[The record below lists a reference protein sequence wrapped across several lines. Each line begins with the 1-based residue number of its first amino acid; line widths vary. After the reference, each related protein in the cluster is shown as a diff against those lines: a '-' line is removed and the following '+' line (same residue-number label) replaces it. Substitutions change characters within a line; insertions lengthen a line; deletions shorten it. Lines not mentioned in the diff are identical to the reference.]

1 MQVAAKTGDFAAVE
15 ANKIFLAS
23 FQSASSRTPTSSEL
37 RPSREEAM
45 QQVRLLE
52 QNIRVAESI
61 IAGLRSDMTQ
71 LIAQFRIVEA
81 KLKELEEQLETEKK
95 KSHELDEMQK
105 ILVDQTEELE
115 QQLKD
120 AEIVHLAHNDSD
132 FIESSIAPV
141 DEKVWK
147 AQRRID
153 SSKGSEDNPHIA
165 SPSILAQDGP
175 NVVKKIVVNEKLKK
189 KPVAVHHLDRIVD
202 DFKAGNLIRCP
213 VGQCSTCEKIIPG
226 NMVKLGNYTFEV
238 RGRFDCRSTNTCFVV
253 TLETGEQQSMYGFL
267 HVLSNGQR
275 NYAARRVYIDDI
287 SSTSLYRRFSSTI
300 LARQY

>member
-1 MQVAAKTGDFAAVE
+1 MQVAAKTGDFAAVK

-61 IAGLRSDMTQ
+61 IAGLRRDMTQ

-81 KLKELEEQLETEKK
+81 KSKELEEQLETEK

-132 FIESSIAPV
+132 FIESLIAPV

-147 AQRRID
+147 AHRRID
-153 SSKGSEDNPHIA
+153 SS
-165 SPSILAQDGP
+165 
-175 NVVKKIVVNEKLKK
+175 
-189 KPVAVHHLDRIVD
+189 
-202 DFKAGNLIRCP
+202 
-213 VGQCSTCEKIIPG
+213 
-226 NMVKLGNYTFEV
+226 
-238 RGRFDCRSTNTCFVV
+238 
-253 TLETGEQQSMYGFL
+253 
-267 HVLSNGQR
+267 
-275 NYAARRVYIDDI
+275 
-287 SSTSLYRRFSSTI
+287 
-300 LARQY
+300 

>member
-61 IAGLRSDMTQ
+61 IAGLRRDMTQ

-81 KLKELEEQLETEKK
+81 KSKELEEQLETEK

-132 FIESSIAPV
+132 FIESLIAPV

-147 AQRRID
+147 AHRRID
-153 SSKGSEDNPHIA
+153 SS
-165 SPSILAQDGP
+165 
-175 NVVKKIVVNEKLKK
+175 
-189 KPVAVHHLDRIVD
+189 
-202 DFKAGNLIRCP
+202 
-213 VGQCSTCEKIIPG
+213 
-226 NMVKLGNYTFEV
+226 
-238 RGRFDCRSTNTCFVV
+238 
-253 TLETGEQQSMYGFL
+253 
-267 HVLSNGQR
+267 
-275 NYAARRVYIDDI
+275 
-287 SSTSLYRRFSSTI
+287 
-300 LARQY
+300 